1 MWTQVWSASTVV
13 RARVRGGSREH
24 AQRHASHMQ
33 RQWCD
38 ACVCLTLGTCGSES
52 RRSQGEVPAAD
63 VPAVRE
69 KCPLS
74 VSGRPAAEC
83 CSRAKAVEQ
92 DSVVEG

>member
-1 MWTQVWSASTVV
+1 VPA
-13 RARVRGGSREH
+13 A
-24 AQRHASHMQ
+24 
-33 RQWCD
+33 D
-38 ACVCLTLGTCGSES
+38 
-52 RRSQGEVPAAD
+52 VPAAD

-83 CSRAKAVEQ
+83 CNLQYTVFIVLQAVEQ